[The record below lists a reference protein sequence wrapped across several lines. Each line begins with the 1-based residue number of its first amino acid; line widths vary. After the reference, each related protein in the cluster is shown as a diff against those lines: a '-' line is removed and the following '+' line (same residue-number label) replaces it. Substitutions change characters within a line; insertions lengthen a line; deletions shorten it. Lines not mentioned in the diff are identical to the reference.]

1 LRDSWRARL
10 CSPDW
15 TQAQNRE
22 AIRSE
27 LGVVLE
33 SDSQLTRFRQWV
45 AEQDLMDAEQERQAE
60 EETRIKSAHP
70 EWTLDQVRDEVLK
83 LSLYRAVATGEFA
96 KLGLPAV
103 DRVMRRDQLLL
114 DREKLDLLTRK
125 AAQADQ
131 AADITRS
138 ELSAEEKAARMR
150 ELFA

>member
-1 LRDSWRARL
+1 
-10 CSPDW
+10 
-15 TQAQNRE
+15 
-22 AIRSE
+22 
-27 LGVVLE
+27 VVLE
-33 SDSQLTRFRQWV
+33 SDSQLTRFRQWM